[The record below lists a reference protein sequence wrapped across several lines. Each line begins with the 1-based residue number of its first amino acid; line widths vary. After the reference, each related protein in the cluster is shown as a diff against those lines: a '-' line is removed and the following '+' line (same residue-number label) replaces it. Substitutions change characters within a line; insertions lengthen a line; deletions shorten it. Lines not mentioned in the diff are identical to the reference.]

1 MSPNHLQVRR
11 GRASD
16 AAALAAFAERTFSET
31 FAAANRP
38 EDIEAYLPTAY
49 GTGLQ
54 EIELADPDIITL
66 IIADGETL
74 AAYAQV
80 RRGEVPACVKGSAPV
95 ELWRFYVDKPFQG
108 RGLAQQLMAAAHAA
122 AFELGGRTL
131 WLGVWERNERAIAF
145 YSKAGFHTV
154 GSHDF
159 WVGSDRQTDNIM
171 MIDVRQT

>member
-1 MSPNHLQVRR
+1 VSHNLQVRR

-49 GTGLQ
+49 GTSRQ
-54 EIELADPDIITL
+54 EVELADPDIITL

-80 RRGEVPACVKGSAPV
+80 RRGEVPACVQGSAPV
-95 ELWRFYVDKPFQG
+95 ELWRFYVDKPFHG

-145 YSKAGFHTV
+145 YAKAGFHTV

-159 WVGSDRQTDNIM
+159 WVGTDRQTDDIM
-171 MIDVRQT
+171 VIDVRQT

>member
-1 MSPNHLQVRR
+1 VSHNIQVRR

-38 EDIEAYLPTAY
+38 EDMAAYLPTAY
-49 GTGLQ
+49 GTSLQ
-54 EIELADPDIITL
+54 ALELGDPDIITL
-66 IIADGETL
+66 IIDAGDTL

-80 RRGEVPACVKGSAPV
+80 RRGDAPACVQGAAPV
-95 ELWRFYVDKPFQG
+95 ELWRFYVDKPFHG
-108 RGLAQQLMAAAHAA
+108 RGLAQQLMTAVLAA

-145 YSKAGFHTV
+145 YTKAGFRSV

-171 MIDVRQT
+171 RTDVRQP

>member
-1 MSPNHLQVRR
+1 VSHNLQVRR

-16 AAALAAFAERTFSET
+16 AAALAAFAERTFAET

-38 EDIEAYLPTAY
+38 EDIAAYLPTAY
-49 GTGLQ
+49 GTSLQ
-54 EIELADPDIITL
+54 AIELVDPDIATL
-66 IIADGETL
+66 IIDAGDAL

-80 RRGEVPACVKGSAPV
+80 RRGEGPACVQGPAPV
-95 ELWRFYVDKPFQG
+95 ELWRFYVDSPFHGQ
-108 RGLAQQLMAAAHAA
+108 GLAHKLMDAAHSA

-145 YSKAGFHTV
+145 YTKAGFRTV

-171 MIDVRQT
+171 VTDVRQP

>member
-1 MSPNHLQVRR
+1 MSHNLQVRR

-38 EDIEAYLPTAY
+38 EDMAAYLPTAY
-49 GTGLQ
+49 GTSLQ
-54 EIELADPDIITL
+54 AIELANPHIITL
-66 IIADGETL
+66 IIDAGDAL

-80 RRGEVPACVKGSAPV
+80 RRGEAPACVQGLAPV
-95 ELWRFYVDKPFQG
+95 ELWRFYVDQQFHG
-108 RGLAQQLMAAAHAA
+108 RGLAQLLMGAAHAA
-122 AFELGGRTL
+122 ASELGGRTL

-145 YSKAGFHTV
+145 YIKAGFRIV

-171 MIDVRQT
+171 LTEVRQS

>member
-1 MSPNHLQVRR
+1 MSPHNLQVRR

-16 AAALAAFAERTFSET
+16 ASVLAAFAERTFSET

-38 EDIEAYLPTAY
+38 EDIAAYLPTAY
-49 GTGLQ
+49 GTSLQ
-54 EIELADPDIITL
+54 AIELADPDIVTL
-66 IIADGETL
+66 IIDAGDAI

-80 RRGEVPACVKGSAPV
+80 RRGAAPACVKGAAPV
-95 ELWRFYVDKPFQG
+95 ELWRFYVDSPFHG
-108 RGLAQQLMAAAHAA
+108 RGLAQQLMAATHAA

-145 YSKAGFHTV
+145 YAKAGFHYA

-171 MIDVRQT
+171 LTEVKQL

>member
-1 MSPNHLQVRR
+1 MSQSALRVRR
-11 GRASD
+11 GVASD

-38 EDIEAYLPTAY
+38 EDIAAYLPTAY

-54 EIELADPDIITL
+54 AMELTNPDIITL
-66 IIADGETL
+66 IIDGGAVF

-80 RRGEVPACVKGSAPV
+80 RRGDVPACVKSPAPV
-95 ELWRFYVDKPFQG
+95 ELWRFYVDRPFHG
-108 RGLAQQLMAAAHAA
+108 RGLAQKLMAEVHNAAI
-122 AFELGGRTL
+122 ELGGRTL

-145 YSKAGFHTV
+145 YAKAGFQTV
-154 GSHDF
+154 GHHDF

-171 MIDVRQT
+171 LMEVKQR